1 MSSEKHFVDTV
12 TLYISLFPPP
22 PYQMSGT
29 VRTGWTDIFFLSNAV
44 CRADSLYRPATCPS
58 AVCFHLSP
66 SCLLVQVVPFLRGRS
81 RLPEMLKI
89 ETSLWPLIVWMRIVG
104 FHMGPS
110 RKKSGSPNR
119 HRYSVCLLMTG
130 SLMLLS
136 TVALHCTS
144 FVRSFLKF
152 RSNGMAQHNG
162 TTANL
167 TTANRLNVG
176 IEHLNYTCVLI
187 GVHTTFFFVSLTSN
201 WTGLWDSLQLI
212 EANLKFNSTFYRK
225 CQKCVVIG
233 FAILFVDFASQ
244 LFISIHSF
252 YWDMGWMSPLAI
264 VLANIS
270 RTTIISVFLLFFV
283 LARVI
288 TLVFQGLNE
297 QIVHLDEVEQVP
309 QCYSVSRILNIR
321 LEKWRRNHT
330 LACELVEMVNKSF
343 GFVML
348 ITLVNVF
355 VSFVTTSFEI
365 VRSMEDDETLP
376 FLLVFIFVKKLI
388 LLTIMFY
395 EPYRLQ
401 AETGRTAS
409 SLRRLHP
416 FTADLFTQIKVNTVV
431 MEVSHACPK
440 ITAIE
445 FFDVNLKLLPTLI
458 GSTLTYV
465 AILHQVASHSK

>member
-1 MSSEKHFVDTV
+1 
-12 TLYISLFPPP
+12 
-22 PYQMSGT
+22 
-29 VRTGWTDIFFLSNAV
+29 
-44 CRADSLYRPATCPS
+44 
-58 AVCFHLSP
+58 
-66 SCLLVQVVPFLRGRS
+66 
-81 RLPEMLKI
+81 MLKI

-233 FAILFVDFASQ
+233 FAILFVVMILLYHFLLNYFSRSTLMSLLQDFASQ

-401 AETGRTAS
+401 AE
-409 SLRRLHP
+409 
-416 FTADLFTQIKVNTVV
+416 VY
-431 MEVSHACPK
+431 
-440 ITAIE
+440 
-445 FFDVNLKLLPTLI
+445 LLPLFVSI
-458 GSTLTYV
+458 
-465 AILHQVASHSK
+465 